1 MAQYPIGSRKDGGK
15 ILNGPET
22 EGHRPG
28 RGGGRGVP
36 VLEKIFARLSLPSEA
51 PFLLSPALILSSGR
65 FCKRKEHK
73 ELALPGMVFVTDM
86 TV

>member
-1 MAQYPIGSRKDGGK
+1 MVGKFSMAQRQKDTGLG
-15 ILNGPET
+15 
-22 EGHRPG
+22 
-28 RGGGRGVP
+28 GGGRGVP

>member
-1 MAQYPIGSRKDGGK
+1 MVGKFSMAQRRKDTG
-15 ILNGPET
+15 L
-22 EGHRPG
+22 G
-28 RGGGRGVP
+28 RGGVP
-36 VLEKIFARLSLPSEA
+36 VLEKIFARPFLPSEA
-51 PFLLSPALILSSGR
+51 PFLLSPALILSSGK